1 MKRLFGFGG
10 ASAAADLKNG
20 SSAKHPD
27 HRDESSA
34 DNNNDER
41 SENSSQSSQSS
52 GSSSSGDGESSSSA
66 ESLDSMQSMTSV
78 GSIQYLFQKVNRS
91 YNAVRARSIEA
102 FKNKLDSPRRPA
114 IVRNNS
120 SSVQAVPEE
129 AVVNHGIDEEC
140 ERTAGE
146 EFDHGLVEGDHV
158 IRWKMLGYL
167 YPIQIHGIVLS
178 TGPDIVTIVDFGLT
192 SVKCYDKV
200 GNFDEEAEIKV
211 NKYNKT
217 RRRMNVVTLADE
229 KEIKKWSKVR
239 YGEEVEIKVHN
250 KWDQEN
256 AATEGSSQPQ
266 GLEMEKDE
274 GRQDDIDDDQPIQS
288 SSSRWLCSSRE
299 SADSSTKKKKSILKL
314 PNSDPSKLVLS
325 RLRFLLEYGEEAFP
339 PPREDQLDQQKN
351 IPTLLPPHHLLYAN
365 SECIAVWVKTGH
377 WSTLQGSIFL
387 HSSTVGNAKQ
397 TATLAM
403 FLSAQTATVPASGLW
418 GWIGGTTTVSLFVAQ
433 PWIVPALIG
442 GGVVYIGL
450 PTMLL
455 WKAKGQWSATEKR
468 LNEGFWSTTDN
479 ETIIDLVKNW
489 DYFNN
494 GGEVASV
501 REDFP
506 NT

>member
-34 DNNNDER
+34 ADDDR

-52 GSSSSGDGESSSSA
+52 GSSSSGDDESSSSA
-66 ESLDSMQSMTSV
+66 GSLDSMQSMTSV

-102 FKNKLDSPRRPA
+102 FKNKLDSPRRPPV
-114 IVRNNS
+114 VRNNS
-120 SSVQAVPEE
+120 SSVHAVPEE

-140 ERTAGE
+140 ECTTGE

-239 YGEEVEIKVHN
+239 YGEEVEIKVHD
-250 KWDQEN
+250 KREQEK
-256 AATEGSSQPQ
+256 AAAGGSSQPQ

-274 GRQDDIDDDQPIQS
+274 GRQDDNDDDDQPIQS

-418 GWIGGTTTVSLFVAQ
+418 GWLGGTTTVSLFVAQ

-455 WKAKGQWSATEKR
+455 WKAKGRWSATEKR

-479 ETIIDLVKNW
+479 ETIVDLVKNW
-489 DYFNN
+489 DYFAN
-494 GGEVASV
+494 GEVASV
-501 REDFP
+501 REVSQIH
-506 NT
+506 NE